1 MTALGPL
8 GALYARVTLPA
19 APAVPLAW
27 RERRRDGEEFPTVPA
42 AGLEWSPVE
51 VAAAL
56 FEAGADAE
64 LGEAVPSTDTLYAV
78 LRESAKVLGP
88 VGVAEVTAVF
98 TTLDPV
104 EFFEVAACQRY
115 AYRLALSLWYEGARA
130 RPMTAG
136 EAAVALY
143 LSDAYRHH
151 HVDPATFRRAPLLV
165 SRAVRQGA
173 AVVPVETLV
182 RLGEAMVR
190 EFTAPARV
198 TGVTGGVT
206 PVVTQVDALDAPSTP
221 DGVTA
226 VTAGRDWLY
235 RQALPDYHRRRFCF
249 DLMRV
254 DARQPSPLI
263 VRLDGGGYAVGATPP
278 PGPDGTWARTLRA
291 EW

>member
-1 MTALGPL
+1 M
-8 GALYARVTLPA
+8 
-19 APAVPLAW
+19 
-27 RERRRDGEEFPTVPA
+27 
-42 AGLEWSPVE
+42 
-51 VAAAL
+51 
-56 FEAGADAE
+56 FEAGADDEFA
-64 LGEAVPSTDTLYAV
+64 GTVPSTDTLYGV
-78 LRESAKVLGP
+78 LRESVGELGP
-88 VGVAEVTAVF
+88 AGLATVADTFAG
-98 TTLDPV
+98 LDPV
-104 EFFEVAACQRY
+104 EFFEVADCRRF

-151 HVDPATFRRAPLLV
+151 HIDPATFRRAPLLV

-173 AVVPVETLV
+173 AVVPVETLM

-190 EFTAPARV
+190 EFAAPARV

-226 VTAGRDWLY
+226 VAPGRDWLY

-263 VRLDGGGYAVGATPP
+263 VRLDGGGYVVGATPP

-291 EW
+291 GW